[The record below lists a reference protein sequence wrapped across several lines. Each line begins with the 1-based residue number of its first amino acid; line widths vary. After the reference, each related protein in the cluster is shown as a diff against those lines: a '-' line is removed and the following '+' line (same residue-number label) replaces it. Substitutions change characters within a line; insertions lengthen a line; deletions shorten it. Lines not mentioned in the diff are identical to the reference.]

1 MGHGKNRFADK
12 ICQQMLHTSTLPT
25 VTHRIP
31 VGAATGGGDD
41 DDDVMFIEVII
52 TGFIRCRVV
61 VNRMLDRKMRD

>member
-1 MGHGKNRFADK
+1 
-12 ICQQMLHTSTLPT
+12 MLHTSTLPT